1 MPRAGKPR
9 RRGPNMTEE
18 EKKVAHMMYHHQGEK
33 PEDIAEFFGHHQ
45 SCICKILFPKKKKKK
60 AAKTPGRPE
69 KLSKEQ
75 IDRLVTKKDEL
86 VTKAGGK
93 HDVTINMV
101 KFSARSSACTK
112 TIRKSFKAR
121 KITWKPMRS
130 SIILSAKDKEARLKW
145 AKKYQKKPKKFWQKA
160 VHANI
165 DNKWF
170 PIYHNGK
177 HRDYAARRSCR
188 GAYRGPGQSLLE
200 VYQKP
205 KAGLKYNTGKKTACI
220 MGGIGGGK
228 VIMWEENSGPW
239 DKHAAAAMYN
249 GVLKRGL
256 KAKYPAIAKKMKKK
270 KKGAAFTI
278 LEDNDPTGYKSAEGK
293 KAKKAAGIE
302 VLSIPKRSPDLSV
315 MDYAVWSSTNKGMR
329 EQETN
334 WGPEKKES
342 REAYLKRLRKTALS
356 FSAATINKWTGDMV
370 RRCKL
375 LVKAKGGYIDG

>member
-1 MPRAGKPR
+1 
-9 RRGPNMTEE
+9 MTEE

-200 VYQKP
+200 V
-205 KAGLKYNTGKKTACI
+205 
-220 MGGIGGGK
+220 
-228 VIMWEENSGPW
+228 
-239 DKHAAAAMYN
+239 
-249 GVLKRGL
+249 
-256 KAKYPAIAKKMKKK
+256 
-270 KKGAAFTI
+270 
-278 LEDNDPTGYKSAEGK
+278 
-293 KAKKAAGIE
+293 
-302 VLSIPKRSPDLSV
+302 
-315 MDYAVWSSTNKGMR
+315 
-329 EQETN
+329 QETN